1 MTDGGTGELTE
12 PARSRSL
19 AAMTIQT
26 AAWLD
31 WEHLTTTDLAGGL
44 PQTAVAL
51 LPVAAVEQHGPH
63 LPLGT
68 DAILTDAVVAAAR
81 SAGVSDATVLRLPT
95 QRVGLSPEHTAYPGT
110 LSLDAETVI
119 AAWSAIGASAAR
131 AGVSKLVI
139 LNGHGGQTGLVDVVA
154 TRLRSEHGMTVVRAT
169 TFRLLGHAVDLGAR
183 EARYG
188 LHGGL
193 LETSMMLAA
202 APELVRRQA
211 VADFGNAAETWEK
224 AFSALEGEG
233 ATGLGW
239 MAQDLNPAGVT
250 GNAAAATAELG
261 ERIIGA
267 MAARLVAVIEDL
279 SKFRGLV

>member
-1 MTDGGTGELTE
+1 
-12 PARSRSL
+12 
-19 AAMTIQT
+19 MTIQKS
-26 AAWLD
+26 AWLD
-31 WEHLTTTDLAGGL
+31 WEHLTTTDLTGGVPL
-44 PQTAVAL
+44 STVAL

-68 DAILTDAVVAAAR
+68 DAILTDAVIAAAR
-81 SAGVSDATVLRLPT
+81 AKGAPDATVLRLPT
-95 QRVGLSPEHTAYPGT
+95 QRVGLSPEHAAFPGT

-154 TRLRSEHGMTVVRAT
+154 TRLRAEHGMTVVRAT
-169 TFRLLGHAVDLGAR
+169 TFRLLGDAVDLGVR

-211 VADFGNAAETWEK
+211 VADFGNAAEAWEK

-233 ATGLGW
+233 AIGLGW

-279 SKFRGLV
+279 SKFRGLA

>member
-1 MTDGGTGELTE
+1 MTSAPMTPVTTLDPPRWADWEELTTADFSAGL
-12 PARSRSL
+12 PAR
-19 AAMTIQT
+19 T
-26 AAWLD
+26 
-31 WEHLTTTDLAGGL
+31 
-44 PQTAVAL
+44 VAL

-81 SAGVSDATVLRLPT
+81 DRGVSAATLLRMPT
-95 QRVGLSPEHTAYPGT
+95 QRAGLSPEHAAFPGT

-119 AAWSAIGASAAR
+119 AAWTALGASATR
-131 AGVSKLVI
+131 AGVRKMVI
-139 LNGHGGQTGLVDVVA
+139 LNGHGGQTGLVDIVA
-154 TRLRSEHGMTVVRAT
+154 TRLRAAHGMTVVRAT
-169 TFRLLGHAVDLGAR
+169 TFRLLGDAVDLGAR

-202 APELVRRQA
+202 APDLVRRDA
-211 VADFGNAAETWEK
+211 LADFASAAETWEQG
-224 AFSALEGEG
+224 FNALEAEG

-239 MAQDLNPAGVT
+239 MAEDLNPAGVT

-261 ERIIGA
+261 ERIIAA
-267 MAARLVAVIEDL
+267 MADRLTAVIDDL
-279 SKFRGLV
+279 ATFGGLT